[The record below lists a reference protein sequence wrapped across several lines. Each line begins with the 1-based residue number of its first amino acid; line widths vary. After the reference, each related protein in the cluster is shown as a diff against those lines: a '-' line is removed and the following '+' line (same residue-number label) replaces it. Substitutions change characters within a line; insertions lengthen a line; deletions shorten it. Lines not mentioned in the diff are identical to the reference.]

1 MQNTTCN
8 FFAVLKDNSIRKIDL
23 LQNITNDI
31 RKIFIENGLVFMD
44 EDTHE
49 IKFDGNYAVQEE
61 EILYVDLE
69 LPENI
74 KEASNNPIGIDVLNL
89 ATDDVKALFWME
101 NDIYYFQNFDNRKL
115 LKNKNVIFY
124 DRTSYNKLVE
134 DALIVENNVNA
145 IHKDGKFYFKSYANA
160 NKIFSLIE
168 YFEEA
173 SNEEIEEFA
182 KSNILEM
189 DTIWIRD
196 NANTLIR
203 KQITLIQKSNVLAK
217 ATPKKIQTSAGKF
230 KLVIEVKNGKLVL
243 PSSKK
248 EFKDILSFL
257 NEQYYIG
264 LITKSKYR
272 TNSKRNVD

>member
-8 FFAVLKDNSIRKIDL
+8 FFAILKDNSIRKIDL

-31 RKIFIENGLVFMD
+31 KKIFIESGIDFMD

-61 EILYVDLE
+61 EILYVDFE
-69 LPENI
+69 LPESI

-89 ATDDVKALFWME
+89 GKDDVKALFWIE

-124 DRTSYNKLVE
+124 DKNSYNKLVE
-134 DALIVENNVNA
+134 DALIVENNINA
-145 IHKDGKFYFKSYANA
+145 IHKNGKFYFKSYTNA

-173 SNEEIEEFA
+173 SNEEIDEFA

-189 DTIWIRD
+189 DTIWIKD
-196 NANTLIR
+196 NANILVR

-217 ATPKKIQTSAGKF
+217 ATPKKIQTSANKF
-230 KLVIEVKNGKLVL
+230 NLSIEIKNGKLVI
-243 PSSKK
+243 PNNKK
-248 EFKDILSFL
+248 ECKDILSFL

>member
-1 MQNTTCN
+1 MKNITCN
-8 FFAVLKDNSIRKIDL
+8 FFAILKDNSIRKINL

-31 RKIFIENGLVFMD
+31 RNIFIENGLLFMD
-44 EDTHE
+44 NDTHE
-49 IKFDGNYAVQEE
+49 IKFDGNYAVQDE

-74 KEASNNPIGIDVLNL
+74 KEASNNPIGLDVLNL
-89 ATDDVKALFWME
+89 ATDDVKALFWIE
-101 NDIYYFQNFDNRKL
+101 NNIYYFQNFDNRKL

-124 DRTSYNKLVE
+124 DRNSYNKLVE
-134 DALIVENNVNA
+134 DALIVENNINA
-145 IHKDGKFYFKSYANA
+145 IHKNGKFYFKSYANA

-173 SNEEIEEFA
+173 SNEEIDEFA
-182 KSNILEM
+182 KNNILEM

-217 ATPKKIQTSAGKF
+217 ATPKKIQTSASKF
-230 KLVIEVKNGKLVL
+230 KLSIEIKNGKLVI
-243 PSSKK
+243 PNNKK
-248 EFKDILSFL
+248 ECKDVLSFL

>member
-1 MQNTTCN
+1 MQNITCN

-31 RKIFIENGLVFMD
+31 RKIFIESGIDFMD

-69 LPENI
+69 LPESI
-74 KEASNNPIGIDVLNL
+74 KEAPNNPIGIDVLNL
-89 ATDDVKALFWME
+89 GKDEVKALFWTE

-124 DRTSYNKLVE
+124 DKNSYNKLVE
-134 DALIVENNVNA
+134 DALIVENNINA
-145 IHKDGKFYFKSYANA
+145 IHKNGKFYFKSYANA

-203 KQITLIQKSNVLAK
+203 KQITLIQKSNILAK

-230 KLVIEVKNGKLVL
+230 KLVIEIRNGKLVL

>member
-8 FFAVLKDNSIRKIDL
+8 FFAILKDNSIRKIDL

-31 RKIFIENGLVFMD
+31 RKIFIESGIDFMD

-74 KEASNNPIGIDVLNL
+74 KEASNNPIGINVLNL
-89 ATDDVKALFWME
+89 AADDVKALFWIE

-124 DRTSYNKLVE
+124 DRNSYNKLVE
-134 DALIVENNVNA
+134 DALIVENNINA
-145 IHKDGKFYFKSYANA
+145 IHKNGKFYFKSYANA

-230 KLVIEVKNGKLVL
+230 KLVIEIKNGKLVL